1 MATIQNR
8 VGSILRFDWL
18 GGTPTVRLVLA
29 PVLIVV
35 FIAYYATI
43 LWTVTISFT
52 ASSLLPEYTFVG
64 IAQYSRLFGF
74 LRWKVAFT
82 NMFVFG
88 TLFIILTLVIG
99 TLLAIAIDSRV
110 RAESLFRT
118 IMLYPLSLSF
128 IVVGLVWQWILDP
141 GLGLQ
146 AAVRDLGFGSFTFDW
161 IARRD
166 RVVYTLVLAAI
177 WHSSGLIMAIMLA
190 GLRGIDR
197 EIWRAARIDGI
208 PTYRIYF
215 NIVLPMLRPMIL
227 TCVTLL
233 AVAVVK
239 NYELVIAMTRGG
251 PGNSSDM
258 PSRFVIENLF
268 ERSNIGLGSAAAV
281 VMLLSIV
288 AALAPYLYL
297 ELRRR

>member
-1 MATIQNR
+1 MTIPAR
-8 VGSILRFDWL
+8 VGSILRFEWL
-18 GGTPTVRLVLA
+18 GATPTVRLILA
-29 PVLIVV
+29 PVMIAV

-43 LWTVTISFT
+43 LWTLTISFT
-52 ASSLLPEYTFVG
+52 SSSLLPQYDFVG
-64 IAQYSRLFGF
+64 LAQYTRLFGF

-88 TLFIILTLVIG
+88 IAFIFLTLIIG
-99 TLLAIAIDSRV
+99 TILAIAIDSRV
-110 RAESLFRT
+110 HAESAFRT
-118 IMLYPLSLSF
+118 VMLYPLSLSF

-146 AAVRDLGFGSFTFDW
+146 AAVRSLGFESFTFDW

-166 RVVYTLVLAAI
+166 RVVYTLVIAAI
-177 WHSSGLIMAIMLA
+177 WHSSGLIMAIILA

-197 EIWRAARIDGI
+197 EIWRAAKVEGI
-208 PTYRIYF
+208 PTRRIYIS
-215 NIVLPMLRPMIL
+215 IVLPMLRPMIL

-239 NYELVIAMTRGG
+239 NYELVVAMTRGG

-258 PSRFVIENLF
+258 PSRFVVENLF

-281 VMLLSIV
+281 VMLVSIL

-297 ELRRR
+297 ELRKRA